1 MKEGLSRKTILH
13 NQVQEKILEMLNNKE
28 ILFQNIPIEN
38 LEKNARLIKSFLY
51 KEISQKYPK
60 FNSYNKILKI
70 NQLNKDEIFL
80 LLNNLPDLNEYSLM
94 LENEIN
100 NRKKYTKKIIKIEN
114 QETFEK
120 QEIIE
125 NKENIDIKEK
135 VEVEKVEKVEKVEE
149 EHKIE
154 TDILEIVND
163 LPLNN
168 NSNVITT
175 VFKLIKNVV
184 IVYSF
189 YKLFKFLYN

>member
-114 QETFEK
+114 QEIFEK

-135 VEVEKVEKVEKVEE
+135 VEEE
-149 EHKIE
+149 QKIE

-175 VFKLIKNVV
+175 VFKLIKNIV

-189 YKLFKFLYN
+189 YKLFKIFI